1 MARRRIKHQEGISAI
16 KLVMESHKDAILLP
30 ESDPAMVTAVRYLLE
45 ELAEVAPGNSVEVRV
60 PPLGATQ
67 CIEGPRH
74 TRGTPPN
81 VVEMSPRVWFD
92 LALGNI
98 SWDAA
103 SADHLVSSSGVRAS
117 LEEVLP
123 ITLKHVQR

>member
-1 MARRRIKHQEGISAI
+1 MARRRITHIEGTAAVNAVNQAGENVLETDAQFVMAI
-16 KLVMESHKDAILLP
+16 
-30 ESDPAMVTAVRYLLE
+30 RYLLE

-74 TRGTPPN
+74 TRGTPAN
-81 VVEMSPRVWFD
+81 VVEISPRVWFD

-98 SWDAA
+98 TWDQALA
-103 SADHLVSSSGVRAS
+103 EHKLSASGVRAS
-117 LEEVLP
+117 LDEVLP
-123 ITLKHVQR
+123 LALKHVQR

>member
-1 MARRRIKHQEGISAI
+1 MRRRISRAEGITALNSCLE
-16 KLVMESHKDAILLP
+16 KSFVHPLDFQV
-30 ESDPAMVTAVRYLLE
+30 AVRYLLE
-45 ELAEVAPGNSVEVRV
+45 ELAEVAPGASVEVRV

-81 VVEMSPRVWFD
+81 VVEMSPETWFD
-92 LALGNI
+92 LATGRLTWAEAEAGGLI
-98 SWDAA
+98 SA
-103 SADHLVSSSGVRAS
+103 SGVRAT

-123 ITLKHVQR
+123 LDLRLK

>member
-1 MARRRIKHQEGISAI
+1 MARRRIKHDDGIEAI
-16 KLVMESHKDAILLP
+16 NAVIQASKDSTPLA
-30 ESDPAMVTAVRYLLE
+30 ESDQQFITAVRYLLE

-81 VVEMSPRVWFD
+81 VVELSPKVWFD
-92 LALGNI
+92 LALGNL
-98 SWDAA
+98 SWE
-103 SADHLVSSSGVRAS
+103 SALTEHQISSSGVRAS
-117 LEEVLP
+117 LEDVLP
-123 ITLKHVQR
+123 LTLKHVQR

>member
-1 MARRRIKHQEGISAI
+1 MEGIAAVNAVIQAGENMPETDAQFIMAI
-16 KLVMESHKDAILLP
+16 
-30 ESDPAMVTAVRYLLE
+30 RYLLE

-81 VVEMSPRVWFD
+81 VVELSPRVWFD
-92 LALGNI
+92 LALGTLT
-98 SWDAA
+98 WDEAIA
-103 SADHLVSSSGVRAS
+103 EHKVSASGVRAS
-117 LEEVLP
+117 LAEVLP
-123 ITLKHVQR
+123 LALKHVER

>member
-1 MARRRIKHQEGISAI
+1 MARRRIKYDDGINAI
-16 KLVMESHKDAILLP
+16 NAVIQADKLSTPLLDSDALF
-30 ESDPAMVTAVRYLLE
+30 VTAVRYLLE

-81 VVEMSPRVWFD
+81 VVEMSPRVWID
-92 LALGNI
+92 LALGNKT
-98 SWDAA
+98 WAEA
-103 SADHLVSSSGVRAS
+103 SAEHLVSSSGVRAS

-123 ITLKHVQR
+123 LKLRIERD

>member
-1 MARRRIKHQEGISAI
+1 MARRRIKHEDGIDAVNAVI
-16 KLVMESHKDAILLP
+16 QADKLSTPLLDADALF
-30 ESDPAMVTAVRYLLE
+30 VTAVRYLLE
-45 ELAEVAPGNSVEVRV
+45 ELAELAPGNSVEVRV

-81 VVEMSPRVWFD
+81 VVEMSPRIWFD
-92 LALGNI
+92 LALGNKTW
-98 SWDAA
+98 SEA
-103 SADHLVSSSGVRAS
+103 SAEHQVSSSGVRAS

-123 ITLKHVQR
+123 LTLKHVQR

>member
-1 MARRRIKHQEGISAI
+1 MARRRIKHAQGISAI
-16 KLVMESHKDAILLP
+16 NAVLLANKDSLQLP
-30 ESDPAMVTAVRYLLE
+30 ESDPLFVMAVRYLLE

-67 CIEGPRH
+67 CIAGPRH

-81 VVEMSPRVWFD
+81 VVELSPRVWFD
-92 LALGNI
+92 LAVGHL
-98 SWDAA
+98 SWDEATEN
-103 SADHLVSSSGVRAS
+103 HLVSSSGVRAS

-123 ITLKHVQR
+123 LALKHVQR

>member
-1 MARRRIKHQEGISAI
+1 MARRRIKHDEGVSAVNAVI
-16 KLVMESHKDAILLP
+16 QANKNLTPLA
-30 ESDPAMVTAVRYLLE
+30 ESDQQFITAVRYLLE

-81 VVEMSPRVWFD
+81 VVELSPKVWFD
-92 LALGNI
+92 LALGNL
-98 SWDAA
+98 SWE
-103 SADHLVSSSGVRAS
+103 SAVTEHQVSSSGVRAS
-117 LEEVLP
+117 LEDVLP
-123 ITLKHVQR
+123 LTLKHVQR

>member
-1 MARRRIKHQEGISAI
+1 MARRRIKHDDGI
-16 KLVMESHKDAILLP
+16 DAINAVIQAQKLSKDL
-30 ESDPAMVTAVRYLLE
+30 DVTDALFVTSVRYLLE

-81 VVEMSPRVWFD
+81 VVELSPKVWFD
-92 LALGNI
+92 LALG
-98 SWDAA
+98 SLDWDKAVEN
-103 SADHLVSSSGVRAS
+103 HLVSSSGVRAS
-117 LEEVLP
+117 LAEVLP
-123 ITLKHVQR
+123 LTLKHVQR

>member
-1 MARRRIKHQEGISAI
+1 MARRRIKHEDGI
-16 KLVMESHKDAILLP
+16 DAINAVIQADKLSTPLLD
-30 ESDPAMVTAVRYLLE
+30 SDALFVTAVRYLLE

-123 ITLKHVQR
+123 LTLKHVQR

>member
-1 MARRRIKHQEGISAI
+1 MEGIAAVNAVTQAGENMPETDAQFIMAI
-16 KLVMESHKDAILLP
+16 
-30 ESDPAMVTAVRYLLE
+30 RYLLE

-81 VVEMSPRVWFD
+81 VVELSPRVWFD
-92 LALGNI
+92 LALGNLN
-98 SWDAA
+98 WAQA
-103 SADHLVSSSGVRAS
+103 LAEHKVSASGVRAS
-117 LEEVLP
+117 LDEVLP
-123 ITLKHVQR
+123 LALKHVQR

>member
-1 MARRRIKHQEGISAI
+1 MARRRISHLEGEKAVSAVL
-16 KLVMESHKDAILLP
+16 KSEEHMS
-30 ESDPAMVTAVRYLLE
+30 ESDLVFVMAVRYLLE

-81 VVEMSPRVWFD
+81 VVEISPKVWFD
-92 LALGNI
+92 LALGNLT
-98 SWDAA
+98 WDQALA
-103 SADHLVSSSGVRAS
+103 EHKVSASGVRAT
-117 LEEVLP
+117 LAEVLP
-123 ITLKHVQR
+123 LALKHVER

>member
-1 MARRRIKHQEGISAI
+1 MARRRISHQDGIAAVNSVIQTKEKMSDTDATFITAI
-16 KLVMESHKDAILLP
+16 
-30 ESDPAMVTAVRYLLE
+30 RYLLE

-81 VVEMSPRVWFD
+81 VVEISPRVWFD
-92 LALGNI
+92 LAVGYLD
-98 SWDAA
+98 WDKALA
-103 SADHLVSSSGVRAS
+103 EHKVSASGVRAS
-117 LEEVLP
+117 LAEVLP
-123 ITLKHVQR
+123 LALKHVQR

>member
-1 MARRRIKHQEGISAI
+1 MARRRIKHEDGINAVNAVIQADKQLAQLS
-16 KLVMESHKDAILLP
+16 
-30 ESDPAMVTAVRYLLE
+30 ESDTTFVTAVRFLLE

-92 LALGNI
+92 LALGNKTW
-98 SWDAA
+98 SEA
-103 SADHLVSSSGVRAS
+103 SAEHQVSSSGVRAS

-123 ITLKHVQR
+123 LTLKHVQR

>member
-1 MARRRIKHQEGISAI
+1 MARRRIKAEVGWAAVRALQTSPSSVAAD
-16 KLVMESHKDAILLP
+16 MA
-30 ESDPAMVTAVRYLLE
+30 TAVRFLLE

-81 VVEMSPRVWFD
+81 TVEMQPHTWFA
-92 LALGNI
+92 LATGAI
-98 SWDAA
+98 SWQAA
-103 SADHLVSSSGVRAS
+103 LAEAKVLASGTRADLS
-117 LEEVLP
+117 EVLP
-123 ITLKHVQR
+123 LISL